1 MEARPVV
8 RLTLDTPA
16 PRLDWFPII
25 RYNKYGGELLAA
37 FELLLVSPEPLRER
51 ESVIHTVHT
60 YVHTYRHSRALCSD

>member
-8 RLTLDTPA
+8 RLTLDTPS

-51 ESVIHTVHT
+51 GSVIHYICT
-60 YVHTYRHSRALCSD
+60 YIQTQ